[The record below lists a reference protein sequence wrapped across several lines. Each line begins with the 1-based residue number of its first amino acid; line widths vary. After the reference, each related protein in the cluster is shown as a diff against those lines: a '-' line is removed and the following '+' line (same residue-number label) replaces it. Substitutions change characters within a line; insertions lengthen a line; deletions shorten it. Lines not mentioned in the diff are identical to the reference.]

1 MTKPTIG
8 FIGVGLMGHGMAKNI
23 VEGGYPLVVLAHRK
37 REAVDDL
44 ISRGATE
51 APDLATL
58 AAQCD
63 IIHLC
68 VTGSPQVEAVVRG
81 ENGILA
87 NAKPGTVVVD
97 CSTSDPVSTL
107 ALDAELRA
115 KGMHLSDAPLSR
127 TPKEAWEGTLDAMV
141 GADAD
146 VFERIR
152 PVIECWAGQ
161 IVHLGDV
168 GLGHKMKLINNFI
181 SLGYGVIYSEA
192 LALARL
198 AGLSPQQFDD
208 VIRPGRMSNGFYE
221 TFMNYA
227 LHRDENA
234 HKFTIKNAKKDMSYL
249 ANMAVSVGGVNTIQS
264 VVRNA
269 YAAMDATGGGDKYI
283 PMMSDFIAAMNGL
296 PPTDDA

>member
-141 GADAD
+141 GADAEI
-146 VFERIR
+146 FERIR